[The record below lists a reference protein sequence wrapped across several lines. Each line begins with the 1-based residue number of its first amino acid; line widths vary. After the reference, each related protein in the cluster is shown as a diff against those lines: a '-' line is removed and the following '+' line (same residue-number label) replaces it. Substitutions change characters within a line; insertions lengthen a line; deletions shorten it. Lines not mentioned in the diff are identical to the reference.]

1 MNVFDTVEFEVLIRY
16 GIAFVVFFSVL
27 LALLYMIWWWFLI
40 ILSAGSEE
48 KVKSA
53 INHIRHAVLGI
64 IILVLILFIAP
75 IITKLLWF
83 EYWEYLSPSKILES
97 ISEISARFFWT
108 EWGSINTPSP
118 SSDNTPS
125 TFSDL

>member
-1 MNVFDTVEFEVLIRY
+1 MNVFDTIEFEVLIRY
-16 GIAFVVFFSVL
+16 GIAVVVFFSVI
-27 LALLYMIWWWFLI
+27 LALLYMVWWGFLI

-64 IILVLILFIAP
+64 IILVLVLFIAP

-83 EYWEYLSPSKILES
+83 AYGDYISPSKILET
-97 ISEISARFFWT
+97 ISEVSDRVFWT
-108 EWGSINTPSP
+108 EWGSNNPTAP
-118 SSDNTPS
+118 SSDKIPS